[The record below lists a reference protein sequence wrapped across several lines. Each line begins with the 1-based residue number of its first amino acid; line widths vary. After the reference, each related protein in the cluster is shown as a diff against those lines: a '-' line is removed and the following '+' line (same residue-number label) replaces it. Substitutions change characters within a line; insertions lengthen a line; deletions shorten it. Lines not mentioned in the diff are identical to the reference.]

1 MPPRVRDGQG
11 SGSHRGR
18 CGGSRCWGE
27 PGSVWAAV
35 QLGPSSAIGIER
47 ALPPAAF
54 SAALRTARGTATAS
68 LLLCSAVAGGFC
80 PIRWCGCHLLRVERA
95 VLRGSALR
103 GAPGNE
109 CLGSPV
115 WHPRALG
122 RPTLVPVVPPASAD
136 VALTLALKAQ
146 AADTSL
152 ACIPFSPEDD
162 AAPPPRCDLRS
173 MEAAA
178 GAVPPCPRRWPS
190 AAWPPSL
197 RQPPPAALCV
207 AQTSARQSC
216 GRPCP
221 RLRWRSLSL
230 SSPHAPASS
239 SLWKCPHTSALFVP
253 RCGRLTRFSVRPSVS
268 LPTPV
273 LARRP
278 CHCGPSRCRG
288 ARSSRCSSAERVE

>member
-11 SGSHRGR
+11 SGSHRG
-18 CGGSRCWGE
+18 RCWGE

-47 ALPPAAF
+47 ALPPAAI

-122 RPTLVPVVPPASAD
+122 RPTLVPAVPPASAD

-178 GAVPPCPRRWPS
+178 GAVPPRPRRWPS

-207 AQTSARQSC
+207 AV
-216 GRPCP
+216 RPRP
-221 RLRWRSLSL
+221 GSPAAGPAPAFAGAPSRSLL
-230 SSPHAPASS
+230 RMPRPPPPCGNAHTRLPSS
-239 SLWKCPHTSALFVP
+239 CPGV
-253 RCGRLTRFSVRPSVS
+253 GV
-268 LPTPV
+268 
-273 LARRP
+273 
-278 CHCGPSRCRG
+278 
-288 ARSSRCSSAERVE
+288 